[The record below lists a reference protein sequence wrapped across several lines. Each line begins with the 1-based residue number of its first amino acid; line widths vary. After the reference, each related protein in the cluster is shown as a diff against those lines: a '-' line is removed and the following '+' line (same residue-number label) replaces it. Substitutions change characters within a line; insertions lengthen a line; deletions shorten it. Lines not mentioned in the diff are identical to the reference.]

1 MGSTTIEPGKS
12 TTISVAFS
20 MHEGMGGQHT
30 FQVVVASND
39 PVQPQQ
45 TVEVKAKYPDDKK

>member
-1 MGSTTIEPGKS
+1 MGSTTIDPGKS

-30 FQVVVASND
+30 FQVIVDSND
-39 PVQPQQ
+39 AVQPQQ

>member
-12 TTISVAFS
+12 TSVSVSFS

-30 FQVVVASND
+30 FQLIVDSND
-39 PVQPQQ
+39 PVQPRQ

>member
-1 MGSTTIEPGKS
+1 MGTTTIDPGKS
-12 TTISVAFS
+12 TTISVAFV

-30 FQVVVASND
+30 FDLVVSSND

-45 TVEVKAKYPDDKK
+45 TVEVKAKYPNP